1 MERLHNEGV
10 RGADMVFACI
20 GPALEI
26 FSRYSRVE
34 TAEGRVVELPEYLS
48 KVWEVVGRKA
58 LENVLGTTEA
68 RARNGVAGALE
79 EDARLTALFLWTLQS
94 TASNG
99 DEYTGDTDGDSGDE
113 EEEGAERQNG
123 GYSLIFDVV
132 RRFSQ
137 PLGIDL
143 PKWEGRIVKT
153 EKGVVRLLPVHE
165 RAKQLFGEE
174 GAQAM
179 ADRIEDRQRGPV
191 QMKLFPDEGA
201 VPPEIKGRTRGRKPR
216 TDISDESLKSRHEA
230 TTLDKI
236 HAAMLLQ
243 DSGRTNALRAL
254 IEAEQH
260 RGPEFMRLANAL
272 SALYPPKSEEKRLL
286 DAMILSAPR

>member
-1 MERLHNEGV
+1 
-10 RGADMVFACI
+10 
-20 GPALEI
+20 
-26 FSRYSRVE
+26 
-34 TAEGRVVELPEYLS
+34 
-48 KVWEVVGRKA
+48 
-58 LENVLGTTEA
+58 
-68 RARNGVAGALE
+68 
-79 EDARLTALFLWTLQS
+79 LWTLQS
-94 TASNG
+94 TAING
-99 DEYTGDTDGDSGDE
+99 GESAEDVDDDTTD
-113 EEEGAERQNG
+113 EEEGATEKQKG
-123 GYSLIFDVV
+123 GYSLVFDVV

-153 EKGVVRLLPVHE
+153 EKGVVRLLPIHE

-201 VPPEIKGRTRGRKPR
+201 KPPEIKGRTRERKDK
-216 TDISDESLKSRHEA
+216 TYVSDEALRARHEA

-254 IEAEQH
+254 IETEQQ